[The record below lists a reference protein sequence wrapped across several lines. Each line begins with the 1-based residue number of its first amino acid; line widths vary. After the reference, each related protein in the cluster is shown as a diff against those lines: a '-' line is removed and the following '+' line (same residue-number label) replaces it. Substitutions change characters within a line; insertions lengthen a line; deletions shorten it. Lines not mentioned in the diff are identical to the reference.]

1 LSVYPGVA
9 ILDNRKKILII
20 GLLGT
25 VLLLLF
31 FFSGNGGWQG
41 DGIPPYTIA
50 EGVVRGD
57 VYVDGGH
64 GYTGE
69 NPYLQY
75 FKLPYGDV
83 KYSRLYVPIWNY
95 KNGNFIKVTVNGQ
108 EVSTKQ
114 EPDYLSA
121 WGVGLYC
128 FDVNSSLHAGTNEV
142 SVLSEIPGG
151 GPYGVT
157 LVAISENKSHLP
169 VRFWINEGNYAL
181 AYTSKKDSVT
191 STFEGTSP
199 GKNTS
204 LYTMIV
210 AGTEGERDELY
221 FDSTNIGSDVARAAQ
236 GKYFDLYSTSV
247 VTKSKVSTLR
257 FERGDE
263 GYLHPCVAVL
273 VSEPESNEEY
283 LKIHEQKNTKSSQV
297 PLPVIIVCV
306 LACLAIA
313 LKFRKK

>member
-1 LSVYPGVA
+1 
-9 ILDNRKKILII
+9 LDTWKKILII
-20 GLLGT
+20 GLLVTG
-25 VLLLLF
+25 LLLFF

-50 EGVVRGD
+50 EGAVRGS

-69 NPYLQY
+69 DPYLQY
-75 FKLPYGDV
+75 FKLPSGDV
-83 KYSRLYVPIWNY
+83 KYARLYVPVWNY
-95 KNGNFIKVTVNGQ
+95 KSGNSIRVTVNGK
-108 EVSTKQ
+108 ELAIRQ
-114 EPDYLSA
+114 EPDYASA

-128 FDVNSSLHAGTNEV
+128 FYANSSLHAGTNEV

-151 GPYGVT
+151 GPYGIT
-157 LVAISENKSHLP
+157 LVAVSENRSLPP

-181 AYTSKKDSVT
+181 AYTNKKDSVT

-199 GKNTS
+199 GKNAS

-221 FDSTNIGSDVARAAQ
+221 FDSTNIGSDVCKSAQ
-236 GKYFDLYSTSV
+236 GKYFDLYSIPV
-247 VTKSKVSTLR
+247 LQKSKVSTLR

-273 VSEPESNEEY
+273 VSEPDSSDEY
-283 LKIHEQKNTKSSQV
+283 LKIHDQKNAESGKV
-297 PLPVIIVCV
+297 PLPVIIVCL
-306 LACLAIA
+306 LAFLAVA
-313 LKFRKK
+313 LRFRKR